1 MANQAKELAEK
12 SEISE
17 RLKFAVNNI
26 IIEKEK
32 DKNELRYY
40 FTTKETFVKYGK
52 FDTNTYNIH
61 SYELTNSEAILYI
74 SKGNGNKYKYTID
87 LETGQISSEDIKKV
101 ENHITY
107 NLNGGN
113 FNTEQEVIETYIEN
127 TVVAF
132 PIPNKEGSEFEGWY
146 LNSDFSG
153 DRIDRTTKD
162 MTGDISLYA
171 KWIEETDQ
179 SYFTYSSTGE
189 TITGLSEKGQTVYN
203 NGELINLVL
212 PKKHNNI
219 EITTIGSG
227 AFKGLDKL
235 EKIVINN
242 NITTSKDI
250 EFKGC
255 KNIKELTIPISLRM
269 STNSFAGCTGITKV
283 TFTKGTGEGAD
294 YISGSKYQY
303 TPWYISKTNTINVT
317 LEEGITK
324 IGSSM
329 FKNCIGLQIVKLP
342 STLTSIGNEAFYN
355 CSGMKGEL
363 NSIENLTYLGQYA
376 FCGCSGITG
385 TIKIPNAITELNSN
399 IFNGTSIEK
408 LIIHDNVTTSR
419 DVEFKGC
426 KNLKELTIPISLS
439 MSTNSFAGCT
449 GITKVT
455 FTKGTGECANYISG
469 SKYQYTPWYISK
481 TNNINVTF
489 EEGITKIGSSMF
501 YNCTGLQMVRL
512 PSTLISIENNAFYN
526 CSGMKGELNSIEN
539 LTYLGEYAFY
549 GCSGITGT
557 IKIPSA
563 ITELS
568 AGIFYGTSIE
578 KLVIHNNV
586 TTLKGLVF
594 YNCANLRELTIP
606 ISLSMSTNSFAG
618 CTGITKV
625 TFTKGTGEGA
635 DYTNGSRYQY
645 TPWYISKNNKISFIL
660 DKDIKSIGASTF
672 RNLSNASFYYRGSEA
687 EWSNVV
693 VNSNNT
699 ITIKEYNYSN

>member
-329 FKNCIGLQIVKLP
+329 FKNCTGLQIVKLP
-342 STLTSIGNEAFYN
+342 STLTSIG
-355 CSGMKGEL
+355 
-363 NSIENLTYLGQYA
+363 
-376 FCGCSGITG
+376 
-385 TIKIPNAITELNSN
+385 
-399 IFNGTSIEK
+399 
-408 LIIHDNVTTSR
+408 
-419 DVEFKGC
+419 
-426 KNLKELTIPISLS
+426 
-439 MSTNSFAGCT
+439 
-449 GITKVT
+449 
-455 FTKGTGECANYISG
+455 
-469 SKYQYTPWYISK
+469 
-481 TNNINVTF
+481 
-489 EEGITKIGSSMF
+489 
-501 YNCTGLQMVRL
+501 
-512 PSTLISIENNAFYN
+512 NNAFYN

-568 AGIFYGTSIE
+568 VGIFYGTSIE
-578 KLVIHNNV
+578 KLVIHDNV

-606 ISLSMSTNSFAG
+606 ISLSMSTNSFTG
-618 CTGITKV
+618 CKGITKV

-635 DYTNGSRYQY
+635 DYTNGSKYQY
-645 TPWYISKNNKISFIL
+645 TPWYISKNNEISFIL

>member
-1 MANQAKELAEK
+1 MTDQAKELAEK
-12 SEISE
+12 AEIGES
-17 RLKFAVNNI
+17 LKLAVNNI

-40 FTTKETFVKYGK
+40 FTTKETFVKYGE

-61 SYELTNSEAILYI
+61 LYELTDSEAILYI

-101 ENHITY
+101 EYHITY

-132 PIPNKEGSEFEGWY
+132 SIPNKEGSEFEGWY

-189 TITGLSEKGQTVYN
+189 TITGLSERGQTVYN

-242 NITTSKDI
+242 NITTSKGM
-250 EFKGC
+250 EFYEC
-255 KNIKELTIPISLRM
+255 
-269 STNSFAGCTGITKV
+269 TNV
-283 TFTKGTGEGAD
+283 
-294 YISGSKYQY
+294 
-303 TPWYISKTNTINVT
+303 
-317 LEEGITK
+317 
-324 IGSSM
+324 
-329 FKNCIGLQIVKLP
+329 
-342 STLTSIGNEAFYN
+342 
-355 CSGMKGEL
+355 
-363 NSIENLTYLGQYA
+363 
-376 FCGCSGITG
+376 
-385 TIKIPNAITELNSN
+385 
-399 IFNGTSIEK
+399 
-408 LIIHDNVTTSR
+408 
-419 DVEFKGC
+419 
-426 KNLKELTIPISLS
+426 KELTIPISLS
-439 MSTNSFAGCT
+439 MSTNSFTKCT
-449 GITKVT
+449 GLTKVT
-455 FTKGTGECANYISG
+455 FTKGTGEGANYISG
-469 SKYQYTPWYISK
+469 SKYQYTPWYISSAN
-481 TNNINVTF
+481 TINVTL

-512 PSTLISIENNAFYN
+512 PSTLTSIENNAFYN

-539 LTYLGEYAFY
+539 LTYLGQYAFY
-549 GCSGITGT
+549 RCSGITGT

-568 AGIFYGTSIE
+568 TGIFYGTSIE
-578 KLVIHNNV
+578 KLIIHDNV
-586 TTLKGLVF
+586 TTSKGLEF

-606 ISLSMSTNSFAG
+606 ISLSMSTNSFTG
-618 CTGITKV
+618 CKGITKVTFTKGTGEGANYISGSKYQYTPWYISSANTINVTLEEGITKIGSSMFYNCTGLQMVRLPSTLTSIENNAFYNCSGMKGELNSIENLTYLGQYAFYRCSGITGTIKIPSAITELSTGIFYGTSIEKLIIHDNVTTSKGLEFYNCANLRELTIPISLSMSTNSFTGCKGITKV

-635 DYTNGSRYQY
+635 DYTNGSRYIY
-645 TPWYISKNNKISFIL
+645 TPWYISKNNEISFIL